1 MKRSFSIGVLL
12 GLLMF
17 AAASA
22 SAQNCVPN
30 ANQIAVFEN
39 DNFQGRCK
47 VINIGDF
54 PSPQRMGFDNDS
66 ITSLKVGAD
75 VQVDVC
81 GDDNYQGGCQTYG
94 EDARTL
100 VGTNIGNDSISSLR
114 VYRKNA
120 PAVIKPQP
128 ANTKPGNTNKM
139 DVFGAL
145 DLVGTIDKIRGTW
158 LGNSLDGKPRKYVF
172 TNDGE
177 LFVLDPDGNYAY
189 SRFIYSVRDS
199 QNIEVL
205 GNQFQVVK
213 AKMTLKGDR
222 LTLAWETT
230 PARTT
235 ELRIESD
242 TPAPNP
248 GTGCGDRCAPI
259 GNWVGV
265 PGSPTAGERVSVLFD
280 GGYDVHWLSS
290 QNGGAWKLDKLG
302 YWGGMSSANLKL
314 SRTGS
319 EELHKV
325 SFSGDTMT
333 LEENEV
339 KKTYQRLKLPK
350 K

>member
-1 MKRSFSIGVLL
+1 MKRSFSIGILL
-12 GLLMF
+12 GLFVF

-47 VINIGDF
+47 VLNIGDF
-54 PSPQRMGFDNDS
+54 PSPQQMGFDNDS
-66 ITSLKVGAD
+66 ITSLKVGAN

-81 GDDNYQGGCQTYG
+81 EDDNYQGGCQTYG
-94 EDARTL
+94 EDAATL

-114 VYRKNA
+114 VYRKNSSAVDKPA
-120 PAVIKPQP
+120 PPL
-128 ANTKPGNTNKM
+128 ANTKPGNQKKM
-139 DVFGAL
+139 DVFSAL
-145 DLVGTIDKIRGTW
+145 EYAGVIDKLRGTW
-158 LGNSLDGKPRKYVF
+158 LGTSLDGKPRKYVF

-177 LFVLDPDGNYAY
+177 LFALEPDFDYAY
-189 SRFIYSVRDS
+189 SRFIYNVIDS

-205 GNQFQVVK
+205 GNRFEVVK
-213 AKMTLKGDR
+213 AKMTLQGDR
-222 LTLAWETT
+222 LTLAWQTT
-230 PARTT
+230 PARAN

-248 GTGCGDRCAPI
+248 GTGCGSRCFPI
-259 GNWVGV
+259 GNWVGIA
-265 PGSPTAGERVSVLFD
+265 GTNTAGERISVFYD
-280 GGYDVHWLSS
+280 GKEVYWLSS
-290 QNGGAWKLDKLG
+290 QNKGEWKTKTFWL
-302 YWGGMSSANLKL
+302 
-314 SRTGS
+314 TGDM
-319 EELHKV
+319 EMRLEAGEGLHKV